1 MFDATK
7 LLGSM
12 MQSRSA
18 PSATGR
24 LDRAV
29 QNSDSGSPLG
39 QLLSQFGG
47 GGGQSSG
54 FGSILGGLF
63 GGGQGMGGSTAT
75 GGGAG
80 GMLGGIGDLVQRAAN
95 SPGQEVSRNN
105 PAAIGGL
112 GALAG
117 ALLGGGRGAIGG
129 GLMSVLGSLAYSAM
143 QRQGQAAE
151 PGMAQ
156 AARAVPPEEAYASP
170 DDVQRKALLML
181 RAMIQAAKADGQ
193 IDGQEMDRITGKL
206 DEAGEDHAARDF
218 VLKEL
223 RGPVDVAALARD
235 VQSTQ
240 EGAEIYAASLMAIEI
255 DSQAERD
262 YLGRLA
268 QALGLAA
275 PAVAHIH
282 ETLGVKA

>member
-7 LLGSM
+7 LLGAL

-18 PSATGR
+18 PSAHGR
-24 LDRAV
+24 LDRAM
-29 QNSDSGSPLG
+29 QNSDAGSPLG

-47 GGGQSSG
+47 GGQSTG
-54 FGSILGGLF
+54 FGSILGGLL
-63 GGGQGMGGSTAT
+63 GGGGRGAGGGMAS
-75 GGGAG
+75 GGAG

-95 SPGQEVSRNN
+95 SPGQEMSRNN
-105 PAAIGGL
+105 PAAIGGI

-143 QRQGQAAE
+143 QQQGQAATAGA
-151 PGMAQ
+151 P
-156 AARAVPPEEAYASP
+156 RAVPPEQAYASP

-193 IDGQEMDRITGKL
+193 IDGQEMERITGKL
-206 DEAGEDHAARDF
+206 DEAGEDHEARDF
-218 VLKEL
+218 VLREM
-223 RGPVDVAALARD
+223 RGPVDLEALARD
-235 VQSTQ
+235 VHSPQ
-240 EGAEIYAASLMAIEI
+240 EGAEIYAASLMAIEV
-255 DSQAERD
+255 DSPAERD
-262 YLGRLA
+262 YLQRLA
-268 QALGLAA
+268 QRLGLAA